1 MEPCSLMT
9 APTIAT
15 PDSGVEQSATGAKRA
30 LTFGLAF
37 SGVRCVLMYVVL
49 PFILPLIG
57 LTGVF
62 ATRADIIINLVAM
75 AALGYSVRRFWK
87 IDYKH
92 KVVYTA
98 VAAVAFVV
106 LALFI
111 LLDLRT
117 LGILDFAV

>member
-1 MEPCSLMT
+1 MT
-9 APTIAT
+9 TT
-15 PDSGVEQSATGAKRA
+15 PALVEDQAVGAKRA

-49 PFILPLIG
+49 PFVLPLIG

-62 ATRADIIINLVAM
+62 ATRADILINLIAI

-92 KVVYTA
+92 KVTYTA

-106 LALFI
+106 LALFV
-111 LLDLRT
+111 LLDLRA
-117 LGILDFAV
+117 LNILDFAV